1 MYFFQ
6 KRIFPLNKSIFQKK
20 KKKKKRG
27 GFSNKKVLE
36 KPVSGTEFQNSFQ

>member
-20 KKKKKRG
+20 KKKKRG
-27 GFSNKKVLE
+27 LSNKKVLE